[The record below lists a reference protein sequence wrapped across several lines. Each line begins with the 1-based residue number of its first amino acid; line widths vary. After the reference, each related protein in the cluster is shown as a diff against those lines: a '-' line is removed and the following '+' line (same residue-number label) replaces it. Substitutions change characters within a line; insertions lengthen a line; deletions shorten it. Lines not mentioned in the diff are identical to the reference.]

1 MKRILLGLAVVL
13 VLGGV
18 ILAASV
24 SAGDKITLKL
34 ATIVP
39 DGGAFVNVL
48 RDAGKEIEQQTAGR
62 VKFKIYPGGVMGNDA
77 VILRKFRTGQLHGS
91 SFTAGG
97 ISQVYKNYQVM
108 SLPLMIRNYQEAD
121 AVRAQIEPLLTQGLA
136 AKGFISMGINE
147 IGFAYLLSNKPVAS
161 VDQLRACKMWVPE
174 GDPVSR
180 VVFEEAGVPP
190 VPLPLTDVLTGLNTG
205 LIDTVANSPV
215 GTVALQWFTKVKY
228 LMQMPLIYTY
238 STFAFS
244 ERAWNKLT
252 PSDQVVVREA
262 LSKRFRDM
270 DQETRVANE
279 QAMATLK
286 KQGVQIV
293 SFDQANWPQLVGIAD
308 RSIQKLIAKGN
319 FDPALVNRIRAI
331 VEPMRQGR

>member
-1 MKRILLGLAVVL
+1 MKRILIGLSVL
-13 VLGGV
+13 ALLSGALFAATVFAGG
-18 ILAASV
+18 
-24 SAGDKITLKL
+24 KTTLKL
-34 ATIVP
+34 ATIAP
-39 DGGAFVNVL
+39 DGTSFVVAL
-48 RDAGKEIEQQTAGR
+48 REAGKEIEQKTAGR
-62 VKFKIYPGGVMGNDA
+62 VNFKIYPGGVMGNDA

-97 ISQVYKNYQVM
+97 ISQIYKNYQVM

-121 AVRAQIEPLLTQGLA
+121 AVRAQIEPLLTAKLA
-136 AKGFISMGINE
+136 EQGFISMGINE
-147 IGFAYLLSNKPVAS
+147 IGFAYLLSNKPVTS
-161 VDQLRACKMWVPE
+161 VEQLRECKMWVPE

-228 LMQMPLIYTY
+228 LMQVPLIYTY

-244 ERAWNKLT
+244 DRAWKQM
-252 PSDQVVVREA
+252 SAEDQAIVREA
-262 LSKRFRDM
+262 LTKRFRTM
-270 DQETRVANE
+270 DQDTRRANE

-293 SFDQANWPQLVGIAD
+293 PFDQANWPKMVDIAD

-319 FDPALVNRIRAI
+319 FDPALVQRIRGI